1 MEDEW
6 VQAGA
11 CACKQE
17 IKRPAYIKVFALK
30 NGSIRR
36 CYRHESTHSYASY
49 VARGPNLFVRWPC
62 NRARKVEFYWSSSLE
77 IPLKRHVYLVSRN
90 ISAEPTP
97 SSLKTAAFLH
107 AQILVLPPL
116 PSKSSL
122 NSTQIFPSRRKPEQI
137 ERWKLHPAKQNR
149 IGAASHAAMGIPL
162 RSLLV
167 ASLVL
172 SSVVL
177 HVAAAKTI
185 DPYKASNFW
194 VLLLRIPCFVVNS
207 RHFFN

>member
-1 MEDEW
+1 MEEER
-6 VQAGA
+6 VQAWA
-11 CACKQE
+11 CACKRE
-17 IKRPAYIKVFALK
+17 IKRPVCIKSLPQK

-36 CYRHESTHSYASY
+36 CDRHESTHSYASY
-49 VARGPNLFVRWPC
+49 VARGPNLFVRWPR
-62 NRARKVEFYWSSSLE
+62 NQARKVELYWSSSLVL
-77 IPLKRHVYLVSRN
+77 PLKRHVYLVSRN
-90 ISAEPTP
+90 ISTEPTP
-97 SSLKTAAFLH
+97 SSLKAAAFLP

-122 NSTQIFPSRRKPEQI
+122 NSAQIFPSRRKPEQI

-149 IGAASHAAMGIPL
+149 IGAARHAAMGIPL

-185 DPYKASNFW
+185 DPYKASNFC
-194 VLLLRIPCFVVNS
+194 VLLLRIPWLVVNS